1 MRVGGMTAM
10 RMLLCA
16 LALLVAVPAAADPGD
31 VEYQFLWSEGAYL
44 HRVALN
50 GMTVAGDTA
59 ISISLPIYV
68 TKYLRDG
75 ANELEVE
82 YTSDTR
88 VGLSVTLET
97 RARGPRKDQI
107 VRFTSPTGETN
118 GARVTKKIPFT
129 IQLRRQTPLRLSG
142 ADRQAIAALLQT
154 YYATLARRDGAG
166 LAKLYAKAVEQEA
179 QIFPE
184 GIGLFQWV
192 LSDSLR
198 MIGTPRFRMKPFQGA
213 GLQFSVDGQVVTV
226 TRPDQS
232 PLVESVPVEADS
244 AGAQPA
250 SGAEAAQAE
259 PGLKPTSLS
268 FKRYDGRWYLALP
281 FGF

>member
-1 MRVGGMTAM
+1 M

-31 VEYQFLWSEGAYL
+31 AEYQFLWSEGAYL

-50 GMTVAGDTA
+50 GTTVAGDTA

-75 ANELEVE
+75 DNELEVE

-97 RARGPRKDQI
+97 RARGRKDQI
-107 VRFTSPTGETN
+107 VRFSSPYGESN
-118 GARVTKKIPFT
+118 GARVVKKIPFT
-129 IQLRRQTPLRLSG
+129 LQLRRQVPLRLSS
-142 ADRQAIAALLQT
+142 ADRGAITALLQT
-154 YYATLARRDGAG
+154 YYNTLARKDGAG
-166 LAKLYAKAVEQEA
+166 LVKLYSKAVEQEGE
-179 QIFPE
+179 IYPE

-198 MIGTPRFRMKPFQGA
+198 MIANPKFRMKPYQGA
-213 GLQFSVDGQVVTV
+213 ALQFSVDGQVVVV

-232 PLVESVPVEADS
+232 PLVESAPMEAAS

-250 SGAEAAQAE
+250 AGAEGAQAD
-259 PGLKPTSLS
+259 PGLKPMSLS
-268 FKRYDGRWYLALP
+268 FKRYEGRWYLALP

>member
-44 HRVALN
+44 HRVAL
-50 GMTVAGDTA
+50 
-59 ISISLPIYV
+59 
-68 TKYLRDG
+68 R
-75 ANELEVE
+75 
-82 YTSDTR
+82 
-88 VGLSVTLET
+88 
-97 RARGPRKDQI
+97 
-107 VRFTSPTGETN
+107 
-118 GARVTKKIPFT
+118 
-129 IQLRRQTPLRLSG
+129 
-142 ADRQAIAALLQT
+142 AIAALLQT

-198 MIGTPRFRMKPFQGA
+198 MIGNPRFRMKPFQGA

-232 PLVESVPVEADS
+232 PLVESVPVEAAS

-250 SGAEAAQAE
+250 SGAEGAQAE

-281 FGF
+281 FEIG

>member
-1 MRVGGMTAM
+1 M

-97 RARGPRKDQI
+97 RAKGPRKDQI
-107 VRFTSPTGETN
+107 VRFSSPQGETN
-118 GARVTKKIPFT
+118 GVRLTKKIPFT
-129 IQLRRQTPLRLSG
+129 IQLRRQAPLHLSG
-142 ADRQAIAALLQT
+142 ADRGTIEALLQT
-154 YYATLARRDGAG
+154 YYNTLARKDGPG
-166 LAKLYAKAVEQEA
+166 LARLYAKAVQQEA
-179 QIFPE
+179 EIYPE

-198 MIGTPRFRMKPFQGA
+198 MIANPKFRMKPFQGTS
-213 GLQFSVDGQVVTV
+213 LQFSVDGQVVTV
-226 TRPDQS
+226 TRPDMS
-232 PLVESVPVEADS
+232 PLVESAPMGADG

-250 SGAEAAQAE
+250 SRVEGAEAE
-259 PGLKPTSLS
+259 PSLKPTSLS
-268 FKRYDGRWYLALP
+268 FKRYDGQWSLALP

>member
-1 MRVGGMTAM
+1 MTAM

-16 LALLVAVPAAADPGD
+16 LALLVAVPVVPAAADPGD

-97 RARGPRKDQI
+97 RAKGPRKDQI
-107 VRFTSPTGETN
+107 VRFSSPQGETN
-118 GARVTKKIPFT
+118 GVRLTKKIPFT
-129 IQLRRQTPLRLSG
+129 IQLRRQAPLHLSG
-142 ADRQAIAALLQT
+142 ADRGTIEALLQT
-154 YYATLARRDGAG
+154 YYNTLARKDGPG
-166 LAKLYAKAVEQEA
+166 LARLYAKAVQQEA
-179 QIFPE
+179 EIYPE

-198 MIGTPRFRMKPFQGA
+198 MIANP
-213 GLQFSVDGQVVTV
+213 
-226 TRPDQS
+226 
-232 PLVESVPVEADS
+232 
-244 AGAQPA
+244 
-250 SGAEAAQAE
+250 
-259 PGLKPTSLS
+259 
-268 FKRYDGRWYLALP
+268 
-281 FGF
+281 

>member
-97 RARGPRKDQI
+97 RAKGPRKDQI
-107 VRFTSPTGETN
+107 VRFSSPQGETN
-118 GARVTKKIPFT
+118 GVRLTKKIPFT
-129 IQLRRQTPLRLSG
+129 IQLRRQAPLHLSG
-142 ADRQAIAALLQT
+142 ADRGTIEALLQT
-154 YYATLARRDGAG
+154 YYNTLARKDGPG
-166 LAKLYAKAVEQEA
+166 LARLYAKAVQQEA
-179 QIFPE
+179 EIYPE

-198 MIGTPRFRMKPFQGA
+198 MIANPKFRMKPFQGTS
-213 GLQFSVDGQVVTV
+213 LQFSVDGQVVTV
-226 TRPDQS
+226 TRPDMS
-232 PLVESVPVEADS
+232 PLVESAPMGADG

-250 SGAEAAQAE
+250 SRVEGAEAE
-259 PGLKPTSLS
+259 PSLKPTSLS
-268 FKRYDGRWYLALP
+268 FKRYDGQWSLALP